1 MTYNTKG
8 YINVFA
14 RKTKTQKVTNQT
26 IVYHSFSLLSLKNVN
41 LQRLSYT
48 FRVHIIELKAL
59 LG

>member
-8 YINVFA
+8 YINVFVI
-14 RKTKTQKVTNQT
+14 KTKTQKVTSQT

-41 LQRLSYT
+41 LQRISYT

>member
-8 YINVFA
+8 YINVFVI
-14 RKTKTQKVTNQT
+14 KTKTQKVTDQT
-26 IVYHSFSLLSLKNVN
+26 IVYHSFSFLSLKNVN

-48 FRVHIIELKAL
+48 FRAHIIELNAL

>member
-1 MTYNTKG
+1 MTYNAKG

-14 RKTKTQKVTNQT
+14 RKTKTQKVTDQT

-48 FRVHIIELKAL
+48 FRAHIIELNAL

>member
-14 RKTKTQKVTNQT
+14 RKTKTQKVTEQT

>member
-1 MTYNTKG
+1 MTYNTRG
-8 YINVFA
+8 YINVFVI
-14 RKTKTQKVTNQT
+14 KTKTQKVTDQT

>member
-8 YINVFA
+8 YINVFV
-14 RKTKTQKVTNQT
+14 RKTNAKKVTNQT

>member
-14 RKTKTQKVTNQT
+14 RKTKTQKVTDQT

>member
-14 RKTKTQKVTNQT
+14 RKTKTQKVTSQT

-41 LQRLSYT
+41 LQRISYT